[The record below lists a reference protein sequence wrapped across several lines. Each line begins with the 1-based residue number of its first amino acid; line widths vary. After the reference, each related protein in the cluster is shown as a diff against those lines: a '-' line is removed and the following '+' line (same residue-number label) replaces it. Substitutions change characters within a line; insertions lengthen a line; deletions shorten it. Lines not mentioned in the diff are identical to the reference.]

1 MTMHRLPD
9 KKAAISSLQREDG
22 GEMKIVQEG
31 SKAKRFRIRA
41 GLNYAFYGPEQVPRQ
56 TQQQAAQWLVA
67 RSVSSCPNALS
78 RPTDHT

>member
-31 SKAKRFRIRA
+31 IKSMFRHLHWIPPDKQ
-41 GLNYAFYGPEQVPRQ
+41 GLSECGKSPDE
-56 TQQQAAQWLVA
+56 AAI
-67 RSVSSCPNALS
+67 SGVS
-78 RPTDHT
+78 RYWE